1 MTYRLEPDGTWTVLC
16 DTDESVIES
25 GFIALGFAVEDV
37 DQADCTSCAERRAEA
52 ASGIP
57 REYAEG

>member
-16 DTDESVIES
+16 DEDDSVIER
-25 GFIALGFAVEDV
+25 GFLALHFAVEDV
-37 DQADCTSCAERRAEA
+37 APEDCIACTERRAEA

-57 REYAEG
+57 PEYAEN